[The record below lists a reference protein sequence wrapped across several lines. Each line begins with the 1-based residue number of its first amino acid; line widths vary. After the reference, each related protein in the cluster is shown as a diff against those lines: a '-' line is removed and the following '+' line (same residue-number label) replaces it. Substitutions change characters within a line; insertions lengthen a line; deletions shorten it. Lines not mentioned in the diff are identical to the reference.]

1 MNVNPAA
8 KTVLCFGDSN
18 TYGTFPDGSGNRY
31 PADVRWTGRLQQE
44 LSDAYYVIE
53 EGLGGRT
60 TNIDH
65 PRPEKPGRNGI
76 MYFTPCLLSNRPM
89 SAVVIMLGTNDCKNV
104 YNRSAKEI
112 AAALGEYCDIVKLT
126 SPETKVVLVA
136 PTPLRFVGQ
145 SDFYDE
151 GSVRRSEDISSE
163 VKKLAQ
169 EKEVVFY
176 DAGLVATVGPD
187 GTHWDEAS
195 HTVFAHEI
203 AKTLKDLQI

>member
-1 MNVNPAA
+1 MNVNPTA

-18 TYGTFPDGSGNRY
+18 TFGTLPDGSNGRH
-31 PADVRWTGRLQQE
+31 PVDVRWTGRLQQE
-44 LSDAYYVIE
+44 LGSAYDVIE

-60 TNIDH
+60 TNLDH

-76 MYFTPCLLSNRPM
+76 VYFTPCLLSNCPI
-89 SAVVIMLGTNDCKNV
+89 SAVLIMLGTNDCKNV

-112 AAALGEYCDIVKLT
+112 ADALGEYCDTAKQI
-126 SPETKVVLVA
+126 SPEAKIILVA

-151 GSVRRSEDISSE
+151 ESVRLSEELSSE
-163 VKKLAQ
+163 IKKLSQ

-176 DAGLVATVGPD
+176 DASLAATVGQD

-195 HTVFAHEI
+195 HSVFAREVS
-203 AKTLKDLQI
+203 KLLKEAE